1 METPLF
7 KTKLKIGHFFVPST
21 IGHYRIPLKIAFKAC
36 RWVGLLPQWRCHGRK
51 ELLKPWK

>member
-51 ELLKPWK
+51 E